1 MLPYKN
7 RLIKRTDFE
16 KVYKYGRLFYF
27 ENVAIKAFENG
38 LDESRIGF
46 SVGIKFSK
54 KAVERNRAKRQ
65 MREIFRTKLLEIKKG
80 LDIVIMI
87 KKAEKGKND
96 PKKLALSIERALER
110 GSLINNR
117 KK

>member
-27 ENVAIKAFENG
+27 ENIAIKIIKNG
-38 LDESRIGF
+38 IDESRIGF

-54 KAVERNRAKRQ
+54 KAVERNRIKRQ
-65 MREIFRTKLLEIKKG
+65 LREIFRKILEKIEKDA
-80 LDIVIMI
+80 DIVVMV
-87 KKAEKGKND
+87 KKIEKGKND
-96 PKKLALSIERALER
+96 QKNLAISIEKILKR
-110 GSLINNR
+110 GNLINN
-117 KK
+117 KKN

>member
-27 ENVAIKAFENG
+27 ENVAVKIIKNG
-38 LDESRIGF
+38 IDESRIGF

-65 MREIFRTKLLEIKKG
+65 LREILRKMLAKIEKG
-80 LDIVIMI
+80 ADVVVMI
-87 KKAEKGKND
+87 KKAEKGKNE
-96 PKKLALSIERALER
+96 PKKLAMFVEKALEK
-110 GSLINNR
+110 GNLINNV
-117 KK
+117 KN